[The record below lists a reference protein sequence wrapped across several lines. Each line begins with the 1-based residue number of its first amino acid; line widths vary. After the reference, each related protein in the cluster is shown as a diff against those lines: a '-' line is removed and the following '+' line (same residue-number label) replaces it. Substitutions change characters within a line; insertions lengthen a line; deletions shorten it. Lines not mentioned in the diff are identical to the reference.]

1 MTKIKDNISIY
12 LSMLSC
18 SIKSMMEYRVDFIVG
33 IISQLLTQAVELI
46 FIWII
51 FQNTQSLAGWTFDK
65 LLLLYG
71 ITMLTIAIVD
81 FLFDSIYDIGP
92 KYIKDGDF
100 DKLLLRPI
108 HPLISVIGDTKT
120 FTAFGY
126 MAISLIL
133 IISMLIKLQ
142 IDITFMLIAKIIIF
156 AFSGALIIG
165 AIMIAFSVTSF
176 YTYKSNEIIWSIFRI
191 YTFAQY
197 PVEIYNKF
205 IRILIT
211 FIFPFVFATYYPT
224 LNYLGMENGWL
235 MYLSP
240 IVAIIFLIIAV
251 KIWNW
256 GLNRYRSTGN

>member
-1 MTKIKDNISIY
+1 MTKIKQNISIY
-12 LSMLSC
+12 LSMLAC

-33 IISQLLTQAVELI
+33 IISQLLTQVVELI
-46 FIWII
+46 FIWIV
-51 FQNTQSLAGWTFDK
+51 FQNTESLADWTFDK

-126 MAISLIL
+126 MAISLVL

-142 IDITFMLIAKIIIF
+142 INITFILIAKIIIF
-156 AFSGALIIG
+156 ALSGALIIG

-176 YTYKSNEIIWSIFRI
+176 YTYKSNEIIWSVFRI

-197 PVEIYNKF
+197 PIEIYNKF

-224 LNYLGMENGWL
+224 LNYLGKENGWL

-240 IVAIIFLIIAV
+240 IVAIIFLSIAV

>member
-1 MTKIKDNISIY
+1 MTKIKNNIEIY
-12 LSMLSC
+12 LSMLVC
-18 SIKSMMEYRVDFIVG
+18 SIKSMMEYRVDFVVG

-46 FIWII
+46 FIWIV
-51 FQNTQSLAGWTFDK
+51 FQNTESLAGWTFDK

-92 KYIKDGDF
+92 QYIKDGDF
-100 DKLLLRPI
+100 DKFLLRPI
-108 HPLISVIGDTKT
+108 HPLISIMGDTKT

-126 MAISLIL
+126 MTISLVL

-142 IDITFMLIAKIIIF
+142 ISITFILIAKIIIF

-165 AIMIAFSVTSF
+165 AIMILFSVSSF
-176 YTYKSNEIIWSIFRI
+176 YTYKSNEIIWSVYRI

-197 PVEIYNKF
+197 PIEIYNKF

-224 LNYLGMENGWL
+224 LNYLGLQNGWVL
-235 MYLSP
+235 YLSP
-240 IVAIIFLIIAV
+240 IVAIVFLTIAI

-256 GLNRYRSTGN
+256 GLKKYRSTGT

>member
-1 MTKIKDNISIY
+1 MTKIKQNISIY
-12 LSMLSC
+12 LSMLAC

-33 IISQLLTQAVELI
+33 IISQLLTQVVELI
-46 FIWII
+46 FIWIV
-51 FQNTQSLAGWTFDK
+51 FQNTESLADWTFDK

-126 MAISLIL
+126 MAISLVL

-142 IDITFMLIAKIIIF
+142 INITFMLIAKIIIF
-156 AFSGALIIG
+156 ALSGALIIG

-176 YTYKSNEIIWSIFRI
+176 YTYKSNEIIWSVFRI

-224 LNYLGMENGWL
+224 LNYLGMENTYIKDVL
-235 MYLSP
+235 SSEDVIYLNVHTAIMYVVFY
-240 IVAIIFLIIAV
+240 I
-251 KIWNW
+251 
-256 GLNRYRSTGN
+256 

>member
-1 MTKIKDNISIY
+1 MTKIKQNISIY
-12 LSMLSC
+12 LSMLAC

-33 IISQLLTQAVELI
+33 IISQLLTQVVELI
-46 FIWII
+46 FIWIV
-51 FQNTQSLAGWTFDK
+51 FQNTESLADWTFDK

-126 MAISLIL
+126 MAISLVL

-142 IDITFMLIAKIIIF
+142 INITFILIAKIIIF
-156 AFSGALIIG
+156 ALSGALIIG

-176 YTYKSNEIIWSIFRI
+176 YTYKSNEIIWSVFRI

-197 PVEIYNKF
+197 PIEIYNKF

-224 LNYLGMENGWL
+224 LNYLGNENGWL

-240 IVAIIFLIIAV
+240 IVAIIFLSIAV

>member
-1 MTKIKDNISIY
+1 M
-12 LSMLSC
+12 
-18 SIKSMMEYRVDFIVG
+18 
-33 IISQLLTQAVELI
+33 
-46 FIWII
+46 
-51 FQNTQSLAGWTFDK
+51 
-65 LLLLYG
+65 
-71 ITMLTIAIVD
+71 
-81 FLFDSIYDIGP
+81 
-92 KYIKDGDF
+92 
-100 DKLLLRPI
+100 LRPI
-108 HPLISVIGDTKT
+108 HPLISIMGDTKT

-142 IDITFMLIAKIIIF
+142 INITFMLIAKIIIF
-156 AFSGALIIG
+156 ALSGALIIG

-176 YTYKSNEIIWSIFRI
+176 YTYKSNEIIWSVFRI

-240 IVAIIFLIIAV
+240 VVAIIFLAISV

>member
-1 MTKIKDNISIY
+1 MTKLKDNISIY
-12 LSMLSC
+12 LSMLLC
-18 SIKSMMEYRVDFIVG
+18 SIKSMMEYRIDFIIG
-33 IISQLLTQAVELI
+33 IISQLLTQVVELI
-46 FIWII
+46 FIWIV
-51 FQNTQSLAGWTFDK
+51 FQNTETLAGWTFDK

-71 ITMLTIAIVD
+71 ITMLTISIVD
-81 FLFDSIYDIGP
+81 FLFDSIYDIGS

-108 HPLISVIGDTKT
+108 HPLISVMGDTKSL
-120 FTAFGY
+120 TAFGY
-126 MAISLIL
+126 MLISLIL

-142 IDITFMLIAKIIIF
+142 INITFVLIAKIILF

-165 AIMIAFSVTSF
+165 AIMIMLSVTSF
-176 YTYKSNEIIWSIFRI
+176 YTYKSNEIIWSVYKI

-197 PVEIYNKF
+197 PIEIYNKF

-211 FIFPFVFATYYPT
+211 IILPFAFATYYPT
-224 LNYLGMENGWL
+224 LNYLNMENGWL

-240 IVAIIFLIIAV
+240 LVAIIFLIIAV

-256 GLNRYRSTGN
+256 GLNKYRSTGN

>member
-1 MTKIKDNISIY
+1 MTKLKDNVSIY
-12 LSMLSC
+12 LSMLLC
-18 SIKSMMEYRVDFIVG
+18 SIKSMMEYRIDFIVG
-33 IISQLLTQAVELI
+33 MISQLLTQAVELI
-46 FIWII
+46 FIWIV
-51 FQNTQSLAGWTFDK
+51 FQNTKTLAGWTFDK

-71 ITMLTIAIVD
+71 ITMLTISIVD

-108 HPLISVIGDTKT
+108 HPLISVMGDTKT
-120 FTAFGY
+120 FTVFGY
-126 MAISLIL
+126 MLVSLIL

-142 IDITFMLIAKIIIF
+142 INITFILIVKIMLF
-156 AFSGALIIG
+156 AFSGAIIIG
-165 AIMIAFSVTSF
+165 SIMLMLSITSF
-176 YTYKSNEIIWSIFRI
+176 YTYKSNEIIWSVYKI

-197 PVEIYNKF
+197 PIEIYNKF

-211 FIFPFVFATYYPT
+211 IILPFAFATYYPT
-224 LNYLGMENGWL
+224 LNYLNMENGWL

-240 IVAIIFLIIAV
+240 LVASIFLIIAV

-256 GLNRYRSTGN
+256 GLTKYRSTGN

>member
-1 MTKIKDNISIY
+1 
-12 LSMLSC
+12 MLAC

-33 IISQLLTQAVELI
+33 IISQLLTQVVELI
-46 FIWII
+46 FIWIV
-51 FQNTQSLAGWTFDK
+51 FQNTESLADWTFDK

-126 MAISLIL
+126 MAISLVL

-142 IDITFMLIAKIIIF
+142 INITFMLIAKIIIF
-156 AFSGALIIG
+156 ALSGALIIG

-176 YTYKSNEIIWSIFRI
+176 YTYKSNEIIWSVFRI

-197 PVEIYNKF
+197 PIEIYNKF

-224 LNYLGMENGWL
+224 LNYLGQENGWL

-240 IVAIIFLIIAV
+240 IVAIIFLSIAI

>member
-1 MTKIKDNISIY
+1 MTKIKQNISIY
-12 LSMLSC
+12 LSMLAC

-33 IISQLLTQAVELI
+33 IISQLLTQVVELI
-46 FIWII
+46 FIWIV
-51 FQNTQSLAGWTFDK
+51 FQNTESLADWTFDK

-126 MAISLIL
+126 MAISLVL

-142 IDITFMLIAKIIIF
+142 INITFMLIAKIIIF
-156 AFSGALIIG
+156 ALSGALIIG

-176 YTYKSNEIIWSIFRI
+176 YTYKSNEIIWSVFRI

-197 PVEIYNKF
+197 PIEIYNKF

-224 LNYLGMENGWL
+224 LNYLGQENGWL

-240 IVAIIFLIIAV
+240 IVAIIFLSIAV

>member
-1 MTKIKDNISIY
+1 MTKLKDNISIY
-12 LSMLSC
+12 LSMLLC
-18 SIKSMMEYRVDFIVG
+18 SIKSMMEYRIDFIIG
-33 IISQLLTQAVELI
+33 MISQLLTQVVELI
-46 FIWII
+46 FIWIV
-51 FQNTQSLAGWTFDK
+51 FQNTETLAGWTFDR

-71 ITMLTIAIVD
+71 ITMLTISIVD

-92 KYIKDGDF
+92 KYIKDGEF

-108 HPLISVIGDTKT
+108 HPLISVMGDTKSL
-120 FTAFGY
+120 TAFGY
-126 MAISLIL
+126 MLISLIL

-142 IDITFMLIAKIIIF
+142 INITFVLIAKIILF

-165 AIMIAFSVTSF
+165 AIMIMLSVTSF
-176 YTYKSNEIIWSIFRI
+176 YTYKSNEIIWSVYKI

-197 PVEIYNKF
+197 PIEIYNKF

-211 FIFPFVFATYYPT
+211 IILPFAFATYYPT
-224 LNYLGMENGWL
+224 LNYLNMENGWL

-240 IVAIIFLIIAV
+240 LVAIIFLIIAV

-256 GLNRYRSTGN
+256 GLNKYRSTGN